1 MPLISPFANISAA
14 NAPIAAFRFRRYVC
28 ARSIAYVGAIITEK
42 AR

>member
-1 MPLISPFANISAA
+1 MAQRIALAA
-14 NAPIAAFRFRRYVC
+14 NAAVATFPFRRYVY